1 MSRKK
6 NQNQGNNNAE
16 PDTEQEFEQFD
27 GQESVVDTE
36 LDAQPEKTESEVIQH
51 TVTEEDIEA
60 NPGANLV
67 LGEVIDIPVNEIE
80 EVKGENEIANA
91 AFAALSHINEVWV
104 TEDGHF
110 HLDGTK
116 GGEKF
121 ERTN

>member
-6 NQNQGNNNAE
+6 NQNQGHNNAE
-16 PDTEQEFEQFD
+16 TDTEQEFEQFD
-27 GQESVVDTE
+27 VQESAVDTE
-36 LDAQPEKTESEVIQH
+36 LDAQPEQTESEVIEH
-51 TVTEEDIEA
+51 TITEEDIEA

-67 LGEVIDIPVNEIE
+67 LGEVIEIPVDEIE
-80 EVKGENEIANA
+80 EVQGESEIANT
-91 AFAALSHINEVWV
+91 AFAALPHVNEVWV

-110 HLDGTK
+110 HLDDTR